1 MTKFL
6 FSFLFISVF
15 TASLVL
21 IKDAHAA
28 GRLDVYV
35 HVNGP
40 GDVCVRSVGEDLGC
54 KTANGQDMVKFKFSE
69 DEVDIG
75 DTFEACFEGNCIVG
89 SNNPEIKP
97 EEVYFTEPG
106 IGANNPGTVLPNSDN
121 SAAAEAE
128 AADPKNNA
136 GTVLPNSDNSAA
148 VAAEAAVAAAAN
160 KSTIDTWQL
169 TVNMINP
176 PVGINNFYV
185 YVTGPNGNT
194 ESASGLWNDH
204 ILSENNPNNATAVI
218 DMPPGEIPVGEM
230 FRVCPNYDFIGSAI
244 TNSPCSWF
252 THSSNGNMQVTV
264 SIT

>member
-6 FSFLFISVF
+6 FSFLFISIL

-21 IKDAHAA
+21 SKDVHAA

-40 GDVCVRSVGEDLGC
+40 GEVCVRSVGEDLGC
-54 KTANGQDMVKFKFSE
+54 KTANGPDMLKFKFSE
-69 DEVDIG
+69 DQVDIG
-75 DTFEACFEGNCIVG
+75 DTFEVCFDGNCIVG

-106 IGANNPGTVLPNSDN
+106 IGANNPGIVLPNSDN
-121 SAAAEAE
+121 SAATGGGAN
-128 AADPKNNA
+128 NNA

-148 VAAEAAVAAAAN
+148 TGGGAN

-176 PVGINNFYV
+176 PIGINNFYV
-185 YVTGPNGNT
+185 YVTGPDGNT

-204 ILSENNPNNATAVI
+204 ILSENNTNNATAVM
-218 DMPPGEIPVGEM
+218 DMSPGEIPVGEK
-230 FRVCPNYDFIGSAI
+230 FRICPNYDFIGSAI
-244 TNSPCSWF
+244 TNSPCIWF